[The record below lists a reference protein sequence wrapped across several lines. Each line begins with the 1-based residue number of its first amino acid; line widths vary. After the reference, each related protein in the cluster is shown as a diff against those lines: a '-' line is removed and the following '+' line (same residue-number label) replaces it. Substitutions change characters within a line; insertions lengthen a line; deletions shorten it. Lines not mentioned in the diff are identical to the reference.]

1 MPDKFGD
8 KIRLRHIL
16 DAIESINAYVAN
28 TDYIAFSGHPMMQDA
43 CIRQLQVIGEACS
56 KVSPALRDK
65 HPQIP
70 WQQIIGLR
78 IIVIHEY
85 FGVDD
90 IVIWDVIEKDLP
102 ELMQQVDAIWK
113 LLE

>member
-1 MPDKFGD
+1 MPDKLGD

-16 DAIESINAYVAN
+16 DAIESINVYIAK
-28 TDYIAFSGHPMMQDA
+28 TDYPAFSGHPMMQDA

-56 KVSPALRDK
+56 KVSSTIREQN
-65 HPQIP
+65 PQIP
-70 WQQIIGLR
+70 WPQIIGLR

-90 IVIWDVIEKDLP
+90 IVIWDILQNDLP
-102 ELMQQVDAIWK
+102 DLKQQVETIWK
-113 LLE
+113 TLV

>member
-1 MPDKFGD
+1 MPDKLGD

-16 DAIESINAYVAN
+16 DAIESINAYVVN
-28 TDYIAFSGHPMMQDA
+28 TDYLAFSDHPMMQDA

-56 KVSPALRDK
+56 KVSSLIREQN
-65 HPQIP
+65 PQIP
-70 WQQIIGLR
+70 WLQIIGLR

-90 IVIWDVIEKDLP
+90 IVIWDVIQNDLP
-102 ELMQQVDAIWK
+102 VLKRQVETIWQK
-113 LLE
+113 LD